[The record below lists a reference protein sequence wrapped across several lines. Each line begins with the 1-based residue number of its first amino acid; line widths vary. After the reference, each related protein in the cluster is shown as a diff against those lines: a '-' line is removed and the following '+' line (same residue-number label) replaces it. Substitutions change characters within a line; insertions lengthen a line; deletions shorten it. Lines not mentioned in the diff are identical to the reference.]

1 MEGLENST
9 PDYPESKSKNKPLN
23 TRPAPGP
30 RSPGLA
36 PGRRSPHPTSSH
48 PILDPAASSCVATR
62 PGPGLSFASGGLG
75 YQPWNAALPGWSG
88 MLVPS
93 RPPSLTPQRAQTDGM
108 REDPNTQTG
117 SPGARG
123 GAPRNGRPN
132 SRLAPA
138 RPSAPCAKARA
149 AVASVSS
156 TGIAPGDGRDFA
168 ADAALGS
175 GRRGAGGRR
184 GGGTEARA
192 ADGNALPGRAQ
203 PARLLPAGEGRSR
216 PHPRAEWRR
225 TPGTPRPPRAAWR
238 RRGREGVRGTAAH
251 RRRPELAAGLRRG
264 GARRRPVRLV
274 APGGG
279 LGARPGRSVSH
290 SAAATGRCSRAV
302 FLGGARAPR

>member
-36 PGRRSPHPTSSH
+36 PGRRSPHPTSESSH
-48 PILDPAASSCVATR
+48 LGPCSEQLRGHTPR
-62 PGPGLSFASGGLG
+62 PRAEPRLGRAGLPTLECSTSWLV
-75 YQPWNAALPGWSG
+75 G

-123 GAPRNGRPN
+123 GAPRSGRPN
-132 SRLAPA
+132 IRLAPA
-138 RPSAPCAKARA
+138 RPSAPSAKARA

-156 TGIAPGDGRDFA
+156 TGIAPGGGRDFA

-264 GARRRPVRLV
+264 GARRRPVLLV

>member
-123 GAPRNGRPN
+123 GAPRSGRPN
-132 SRLAPA
+132 IRLAPA
-138 RPSAPCAKARA
+138 RPSAPSAKARA

-156 TGIAPGDGRDFA
+156 TGIAPGGGRDFA

-184 GGGTEARA
+184 GGGAEGRRPGPRTETRSLGAHSPRGSYLQARGA
-192 ADGNALPGRAQ
+192 VGRTLALSGGGLPGLRARRG
-203 PARLLPAGEGRSR
+203 PPGGAGGGKGS
-216 PHPRAEWRR
+216 A
-225 TPGTPRPPRAAWR
+225 GPPR
-238 RRGREGVRGTAAH
+238 TAAA
-251 RRRPELAAGLRRG
+251 RNSPPGCAGVGRG
-264 GARRRPVRLV
+264 GARSCWWRR
-274 APGGG
+274 AAGS
-279 LGARPGRSVSH
+279 ARGR
-290 SAAATGRCSRAV
+290 AAQSLTPPRQP
-302 FLGGARAPR
+302 GGARARCS